1 MNYPAAS
8 GRGIRN
14 GNNFLAASSGVLDP
28 LVNKYKGESKMNTDR
43 KNARWAG
50 VFYII
55 ATVAPISTFF
65 FIGFLG
71 GGVAGEPIPD
81 YLVNVSANES
91 QVIIGMLIE
100 WIYALAV
107 VGIIATL
114 LPILKKHNEA
124 LALGFFC
131 LRFIEA
137 ICIIVGSI
145 GLLTLLTLSQEFVE
159 AGAPGASNFQT
170 VGTVV
175 LAIRDWA
182 FLIGSGLVWS
192 LSALILNYLLYQRK
206 LVPRWLSVW
215 GLLGALLSFAN
226 YLPEFFGIDSI
237 EILFLPIAVQEMVF
251 AVWLIVKGLNSS
263 AIASPSVKTEFSET
277 NESSV

>member
-1 MNYPAAS
+1 MY
-8 GRGIRN
+8 
-14 GNNFLAASSGVLDP
+14 
-28 LVNKYKGESKMNTDR
+28 
-43 KNARWAG
+43 
-50 VFYII
+50 
-55 ATVAPISTFF
+55 
-65 FIGFLG
+65 
-71 GGVAGEPIPD
+71 
-81 YLVNVSANES
+81 
-91 QVIIGMLIE
+91 
-100 WIYALAV
+100 
-107 VGIIATL
+107 
-114 LPILKKHNEA
+114 PILKKHNET
-124 LALGFFC
+124 LALGFHN

-145 GLLTLLTLSQEFVE
+145 GLLTLLTLNQEFVE
-159 AGAPGASNFQT
+159 TGAPGASYFQT
-170 VGTVV
+170 VGTVL

-237 EILFLPIAVQEMVF
+237 EILFLPIAMQEMVF

-263 AIASPSVKTEFSET
+263 VIASGAAT
-277 NESSV
+277 

>member
-1 MNYPAAS
+1 
-8 GRGIRN
+8 
-14 GNNFLAASSGVLDP
+14 
-28 LVNKYKGESKMNTDR
+28 MNTNR
-43 KNARWAG
+43 KNAIMAG

-81 YLVNVSANES
+81 YLVNVSPNES

-124 LALGFFC
+124 LALGFSG
-131 LRFIEA
+131 LRLIEA
-137 ICIIVGSI
+137 ICAIVGSI
-145 GLLTLLTLSQEFVE
+145 GLLTLLTLSQEFVK
-159 AGAPGASNFQT
+159 AGAPGASYFQT

-182 FLIGSGLVWS
+182 FMIGSGLVWS
-192 LSALILNYLLYQRK
+192 LSALVLNYKLYQSK
-206 LVPRWLSVW
+206 LIPRWLSGW
-215 GLLGALLSFAN
+215 GLIGAIISLTAALLNMFGPSAE
-226 YLPEFFGIDSI
+226 LLEFP
-237 EILFLPIAVQEMVF
+237 LAVNEMVL
-251 AVWLIVKGLNSS
+251 ALWLIIKGFNSS
-263 AIASPSVKTEFSET
+263 AIGSE
-277 NESSV
+277 S

>member
-1 MNYPAAS
+1 
-8 GRGIRN
+8 
-14 GNNFLAASSGVLDP
+14 
-28 LVNKYKGESKMNTDR
+28 MNTSR

-55 ATVAPISTFF
+55 ATVAPILAYS
-65 FIGFLG
+65 FIRFLG

-114 LPILKKHNEA
+114 YPILKKHNEA

-131 LRFIEA
+131 LRFIEV
-137 ICIIVGSI
+137 ICIIISSI

-159 AGAPGASNFQT
+159 AGAPGASYFQT
-170 VGTVV
+170 VGTVL

-192 LSALILNYLLYQRK
+192 LSALILNYILYQSK
-206 LVPRWLSVW
+206 LIPRWLSGW
-215 GLLGALLSFAN
+215 GLVGATLSFAV
-226 YLPEFFGIDSI
+226 YLLQFFSI
-237 EILFLPIAVQEMVF
+237 NLTDFLFLPIALQEMVF
-251 AVWLIVKGLNSS
+251 ALWLIVKGFDSS
-263 AIASPSVKTEFSET
+263 AIASLSAKTAANVGQVSTSE
-277 NESSV
+277 E

>member
-1 MNYPAAS
+1 
-8 GRGIRN
+8 
-14 GNNFLAASSGVLDP
+14 
-28 LVNKYKGESKMNTDR
+28 MNTDR

-55 ATVAPISTFF
+55 ATVAPISTFP

-114 LPILKKHNEA
+114 LPILKK
-124 LALGFFC
+124 

-145 GLLTLLTLSQEFVE
+145 GILTLLTLSQEFVE
-159 AGAPGASNFQT
+159 AGALGASYFQT

-182 FLIGSGLVWS
+182 FLVGSGLVWS

-206 LVPRWLSVW
+206 LIPRWLSVW
-215 GLLGALLSFAN
+215 GFLGAILSFAN
-226 YLPEFFGIDSI
+226 YLPQFFGIDSI

-263 AIASPSVKTEFSET
+263 AIASPSVKKEFSEI
-277 NESSV
+277 NESSVYERTPK